1 MKRKTSENNEND
13 RETKRQRLIDSA
25 IDIQYLFDYLPVE
38 IWVDHIIP
46 YCAKDWICVSKEW
59 HDLAIGNLFKY
70 TRSFKCMHI
79 STFCRKLCSHGHLRT
94 LKSILHYYN
103 VPCKEEH
110 FEVAVK
116 KNQPKILK
124 VLIKQEYGDIYI
136 SVDRL
141 FKSIVWSCDVYNPQ
155 MLLYILTNFSLTV
168 SAKEYI
174 LYESDPEVNLFEL
187 LLSDPDVDPFIENN
201 HILETVAAHG
211 LNDMT
216 IKLLSDDRVDLEDSE
231 SMNTLTTN
239 IAAYCN
245 LEVFKFLLARFK
257 HYTVAHLRVA
267 LKYSAMYDNTDTLQ
281 YLLSMQTLTQKD
293 LKGVLSDAC
302 RFAKSDSTVKLLL
315 DDPRVDPRESNN
327 LPIRYATRERKQSI
341 VESLLQ
347 NKGVDPTVNDNVVLK
362 TAIENNDLQIVQ
374 LLLNEARLEKVDHL
388 DQAKNAAACG
398 SLQVLSWMLNT
409 YSIDPSSDDDE
420 QSGSLLET
428 AIMYRQL
435 DVVKFLIEDLNVDPS
450 VNFNRAILIAKDRN
464 AIQIIN
470 YLLEDSRVN
479 PLNLDKE
486 TFLNKAEEEW
496 AKVI

>member
-79 STFCRKLCSHGHLRT
+79 CTFCRKICSHGHLRT
-94 LKSILHYYN
+94 LKSILRCYN
-103 VPCKEEH
+103 VPLRQEH

-124 VLIKQEYGDIYI
+124 VLIKQKYGDIYI
-136 SVDRL
+136 SVD
-141 FKSIVWSCDVYNPQ
+141 
-155 MLLYILTNFSLTV
+155 
-168 SAKEYI
+168 
-174 LYESDPEVNLFEL
+174 
-187 LLSDPDVDPFIENN
+187 PFRNNN

-231 SMNTLTTN
+231 SMSKLTTN
-239 IAAYCN
+239 IAAHCN
-245 LEVFKFLLARFK
+245 LEVFEFLLARFK
-257 HYTVAHLRVA
+257 HYTVAHLQVA

-281 YLLSMQTLTQKD
+281 YVLSMQTLTQKD

-302 RFAKSDSTVKLLL
+302 RHAKSDSTVKLLL

-327 LPIRYATRERKQSI
+327 LPIRSATLNKKHSI
-341 VESLLQ
+341 VELLLQ
-347 NKGVDPTVNDNVVLK
+347 NQRVDPTANENEALK
-362 TAIENNDLQIVQ
+362 MAIENNDLQMVQ

-398 SLQVLSWMLNT
+398 SLQVLSWMLDT
-409 YSIDPSSDDDE
+409 YSIDPSVEDDE
-420 QSGSLLET
+420 QSDNLLET

-435 DVVKFLIEDLNVDPS
+435 DTVKYLIEDHNVDPS

-479 PLNLDKE
+479 PLNLD
-486 TFLNKAEEEW
+486 
-496 AKVI
+496 